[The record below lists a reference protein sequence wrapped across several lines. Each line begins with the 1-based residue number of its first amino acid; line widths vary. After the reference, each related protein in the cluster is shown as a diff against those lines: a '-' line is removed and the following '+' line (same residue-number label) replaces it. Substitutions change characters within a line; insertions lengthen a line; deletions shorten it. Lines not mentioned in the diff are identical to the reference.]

1 MSKKTIRLVTSG
13 VFIAL
18 AIVLSMIKIYQL
30 PYGGSITLVSMLP
43 VMLISYMYGVRW
55 GLPCGIVFGIIQA
68 LLGATTTSAFAGV
81 TGLNMVLMALL
92 DYILAFMVLGTAGM
106 FKNKIKNH
114 TVAFVLG
121 GIIAGMLR
129 YLAHFLSGVLLWGS
143 YAEWFFGSDNMNN
156 SFGNTILENFSG
168 TSLVML
174 YSGIYNGSFMIPEI
188 IITAIAI
195 AIIINIKP
203 IQSQIIKNSEQL

>member
-1 MSKKTIRLVTSG
+1 MSKKTVKLVTSG

-18 AIVLSMIKIYQL
+18 SVVLSMIKVYQL

-43 VMLISYMYGVRW
+43 VMMLSYMYGVKW
-55 GLPCGIVFGIIQA
+55 GLSCGAVFGVIQA

-81 TGLNMVLMALL
+81 TGFNVVLMALL
-92 DYILAFMVLGTAGM
+92 DYIIAFMVLGTAGL
-106 FKNKIKNH
+106 FKGKIKNH
-114 TVAFVLG
+114 TIAFVL
-121 GIIAGMLR
+121 AGVVAGLLR

-143 YAEWFFGSDNMNN
+143 YAEWFFGAENMNN
-156 SFGNTILENFSG
+156 SFGNAVLENFSG
-168 TSLVML
+168 TGLAMVYSLV
-174 YSGIYNGSFMIPEI
+174 YNGSFMIPEI

-203 IQSQIIKNSEQL
+203 IQTRIVQEGKSK